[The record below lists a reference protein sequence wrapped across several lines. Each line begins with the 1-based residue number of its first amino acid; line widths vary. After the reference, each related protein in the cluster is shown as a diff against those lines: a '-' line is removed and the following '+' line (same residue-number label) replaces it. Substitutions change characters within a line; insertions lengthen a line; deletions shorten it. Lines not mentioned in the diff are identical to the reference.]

1 MPLALILFNFINVF
15 VLRFKSYSSCK
26 QWLNYNRSL
35 EKPSYFSN
43 SIIKFGAITTIGGTA
58 WTIEAT
64 SDVFILSGTGYIALI
79 GVYVL
84 WWRFP
89 QMFFDMATRLTNSA
103 LPSLNSSFG
112 RSEEHSKNIFNKLL
126 IVVGGVGF
134 CIYVGITNWL
144 PAFINLWVGERYF
157 FDEFHFTSMLIGMLV
172 YSRVVGNCLGMYT
185 ITIGKVNYTA
195 TLSWIQA
202 IVKVILAI
210 ILVKQIGIV
219 GLFIASIAGSFLQ
232 ILGCTYLLIKRKA
245 LIIDVLI
252 LIVLGLLVPLVLI
265 YFKISERYSVVNF
278 SFGIFITVFFSSI
291 IWILFVR
298 ILSLNKRLN
307 FSFSTKTFLNN
318 LK

>member
-1 MPLALILFNFINVF
+1 M
-15 VLRFKSYSSCK
+15 Y
-26 QWLNYNRSL
+26 Y
-35 EKPSYFSN
+35 
-43 SIIKFGAITTIGGTA
+43 GGG
-58 WTIEAT
+58 
-64 SDVFILSGTGYIALI
+64 FLK
-79 GVYVL
+79 
-84 WWRFP
+84 
-89 QMFFDMATRLTNSA
+89 MFFDMATRLTNSA

-278 SFGIFITVFFSSI
+278 SFGIFIYSLFLFNYLDSI
-291 IWILFVR
+291 CENPFAE
-298 ILSLNKRLN
+298 
-307 FSFSTKTFLNN
+307 
-318 LK
+318 